1 VWGTPARPLRQYL
14 GQLAALSRL
23 GKKRSHEKG
32 SAKKG

>member
-1 VWGTPARPLRQYL
+1 
-14 GQLAALSRL
+14 LAALSRL